1 MTEPNLHALPDS
13 FDLDSWIDGTC
24 KVTLTA
30 KVYQRGD
37 LITEIDRIQQE
48 LETVRKIPKD
58 QRSAADKTPETLA
71 DEWERLATIVA
82 KTAMTFYVEDRTEER
97 RRKIR
102 NRLVKDNNLDPAN
115 QDDQETIILHWMA
128 DAVTK
133 VEVDGVTTEFPDG
146 FPVNKLREIKN
157 RVGDSGLMNLRD
169 AYFQV
174 INEAPTVAAPL
185 SQGSSSNRG
194 GIT

>member
-1 MTEPNLHALPDS
+1 MSEPNLHALPDS

-24 KVTLTA
+24 KVVLTA

-48 LETVRKIPKD
+48 LDIARKVKKD
-58 QRSAADKTPETLA
+58 QRSAADKSPEALM
-71 DEWERLATIVA
+71 DEWERLATIVS
-82 KTAMTFYVEDRTEER
+82 KTAMTFHVEDRTEER

-102 NRLVKDNNLDPAN
+102 TRLIDEVNLDPAK

-128 DAVTK
+128 DAITK
-133 VEVDGVTTEFPDG
+133 VEVNGQTQEFPDG
-146 FPVNKLREIKN
+146 FPPNKLREIKD
-157 RVGDSGLMNLRD
+157 RLGDSAMINLRD

-174 INEAPTVAAPL
+174 ISEAPTVAAPL